1 MIRLFQTVFDNQ
13 MQVVPLI
20 ENAALHLGMML
31 GEESNLPVL
40 FRDQLLVHRGYFDK
54 RTLVRQVEIRGEEL
68 DRLTVVI
75 KTDRERG
82 RLVLPG
88 QAIEVQQLGELSFAV
103 VGELDGVGS
112 QGVKQ
117 PVD

>member
-1 MIRLFQTVFDNQ
+1 
-13 MQVVPLI
+13 MQIVPLI
-20 ENAALHLGMML
+20 ENAAFHLRMVL
-31 GEESNLPVL
+31 GEQSNLPVL
-40 FRDQLLVHRGYFDK
+40 FRDQLLVHGGYLDK
-54 RTLVRQVEIRGEEL
+54 CALVRQVEIRGEKL
-68 DRLTVVI
+68 DRLTVVP
-75 KTDRERG
+75 KTNRER
-82 RLVLPG
+82 RRFVLPG